1 MIERPFDFLNDLKG
15 KEVIITL
22 KDANEI
28 RGKLLA
34 FDIHINLVVL
44 ANDDDPDDDPNV
56 KIKKNLFVRGDTV
69 VFVESNDETGK

>member
-28 RGKLLA
+28 RCKLLA